1 MAFTVYNLNCIL
13 LKGCTCKSY
22 FYADIF
28 MNFTEIGNNGLV
40 EGYAVIKQCDKK
52 MAKNGN
58 AYLDLVLSD
67 KDGEIFAKLWDYNE
81 YSHGKYENDMF
92 VKVRGT
98 ISQYN
103 GHDQFRIE
111 KIRPVIESD
120 NVDVKDYVKSADYT
134 GEEMYAF
141 LINTVNSFKDE
152 ELKNIV
158 VYLLEN
164 NKDKI
169 LYFPAAFRLHHA
181 IRCGL
186 LMHTSSIVKLCE
198 AICKVYPFVNREL
211 LVSGAI
217 LHDIAKTVEFDVR
230 ETGIAS
236 GYTVE
241 GNLIG
246 HLVKGAMMI
255 ADAEKIL
262 GTDSEKSMLLQH
274 MVLSH
279 HGEPDF
285 GAAVRPLFLEAELL
299 SQLDLLDARVYEIM
313 DAFSTVN
320 KGEFTNRLW
329 ALEDRKFYKYNDAA
343 LKVDI
348 L

>member
-1 MAFTVYNLNCIL
+1 
-13 LKGCTCKSY
+13 
-22 FYADIF
+22 
-28 MNFTEIGNNGLV
+28 MNFTDIGNNGLV
-40 EGYAVIKQCDKK
+40 EGYAVIKQCEVKT
-52 MAKNGN
+52 AKNGN
-58 AYLDLVLSD
+58 AYLDLVLAD

-98 ISQYN
+98 ISKYN
-103 GHDQFRIE
+103 GNDQFRIE
-111 KIRPVIESD
+111 RIRPVTESD
-120 NVDVKDYVKSADYT
+120 GVNVADYVKSADFS
-134 GEEMYAF
+134 GEEMLDY
-141 LINTVNSFKDE
+141 LVSLVNNFKDE
-152 ELKNIV
+152 DLKKIV
-158 VYLLEN
+158 TYLLNEN
-164 NKDKI
+164 KEKI

-186 LMHTSSIVKLCE
+186 LMHTASIVKLCE
-198 AICKVYPFVNREL
+198 SICKVYPFVNREL
-211 LVSGAI
+211 LISGAI

-241 GNLIG
+241 GNLLG
-246 HLVKGAMMI
+246 HLVMGAMMVKE
-255 ADAEKIL
+255 AGQKL
-262 GTDSEKSMLLQH
+262 GVDSEKSMLLQH
-274 MVLSH
+274 MILSH
-279 HGEPDF
+279 HGEPEF

-299 SQLDLLDARVYEIM
+299 SQLDLMDARVYEIM
-313 DAFSTVN
+313 DAVSGIE

-329 ALEDRKFYKYNDAA
+329 ALEDRKFYKYNDAT